1 MPGWLSRASG
11 AIRKTP
17 AAVEEPFER
26 ACIQCGL
33 PLAGVRT
40 AKPQVISCSACSQQN
55 FILPVSPYPPLKEPR
70 QRKRDKP
77 GKRAAG
83 AGRNSSGPDD
93 AAQQEQAETADIR
106 TVAGHAAVTVASP
119 ETGTSD
125 TGSADSAT
133 REAMPG
139 RSGSGQRA
147 PGRKGRSRPS
157 TGGSVVL
164 QAGQGREADGQIA
177 APAGRRRLRLPAA
190 GAAAWRFYTPVRAV
204 VAGCLLVLLLTVW
217 WGVRRRN
224 LEQAAVTIHLAE
236 HNGDA
241 LLAEGRLGAA
251 AEEFARAAEAADL
264 LDRGDM
270 QSRRVHQ
277 KHQELLAAARLSSTS
292 LVEILELAA
301 SRQGRGDVDWPE
313 QLTESHAGS
322 WFLLETAVTR
332 AAADRPVEVSCPLM
346 IAGLPVQ
353 LRADLNVFQS
363 LPIEA
368 SPQQAIFAA
377 ALLRVSAEQTP
388 EPHWVLEF
396 RPDSGI
402 LLTRPGVCE
411 ALGLSLDE
419 GGLVS
424 GGQEQPL
431 RALLARQM
439 GWLELEEAEDRP
451 TAGDP
456 APAAEG
462 DRDDPAALEEENRH
476 EPR

>member
-17 AAVEEPFER
+17 AVVEEPFER

-33 PLAGVRT
+33 PLEGVRT

-83 AGRNSSGPDD
+83 AGRNSSEPDD
-93 AAQQEQAETADIR
+93 AAQQEQAETADAR

-119 ETGTSD
+119 ATGTTD
-125 TGSADSAT
+125 TGSGVSGT
-133 REAMPG
+133 PEVMPG
-139 RSGSGQRA
+139 RSGSGQLV
-147 PGRKGRSRPS
+147 PGRKGRSRPA
-157 TGGSVVL
+157 TGGAAVPR
-164 QAGQGREADGQIA
+164 AGQSREADGQIA
-177 APAGRRRLRLPAA
+177 APAAGRRRLRLPAA

-204 VAGCLLVLLLTVW
+204 VVGCLLVLLLTVW

-277 KHQELLAAARLSSTS
+277 KHQELLAASRLSSTS

-313 QLTESHAGS
+313 QLTESHAGF

-402 LLTRPGVCE
+402 LLTRPAVCE

-439 GWLELEEAEDRP
+439 GWLDLEEAEDRP

-456 APAAEG
+456 AP
-462 DRDDPAALEEENRH
+462 PALEEENRH